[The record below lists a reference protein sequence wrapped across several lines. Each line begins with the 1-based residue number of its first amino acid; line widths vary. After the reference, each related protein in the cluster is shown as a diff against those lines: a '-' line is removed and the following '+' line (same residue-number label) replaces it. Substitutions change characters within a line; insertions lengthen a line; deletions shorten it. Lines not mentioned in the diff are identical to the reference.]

1 MMKSKTHYEQVPL
14 ETVRKIV
21 EEQNPPERTAAGD
34 PITRKKEMEKDQLA
48 TREQSKAS
56 SLDLLRWSYPSAGK
70 T

>member
-14 ETVRKIV
+14 ETVRKIL
-21 EEQNPPERTAAGD
+21 EEHHPPERAAAGD
-34 PITRKKEMEKDQLA
+34 PSTRKEEMEKAQLA

-56 SLDLLRWSYPSAGK
+56 SLDLLRWSYPSGGK